1 MRLRCLCNARKDFH
15 DHYLN
20 MLQYRF
26 SRLERRKPG
35 VLATNCGS
43 DELASE
49 MVCIIHTN
57 AIRNSDD
64 DAHIVFKVFILIC
77 CQKGMTWRNHSY
89 IYILTMLSILYIR
102 LTKNTPMDVND
113 PRPFRFALDWSSLHL
128 HIHEGNISFHS
139 VPSVLVIWDLVK
151 IFWRSDKTRK
161 LETIVLHGWWKTWTG
176 MNLAWITSRCSKSY
190 ERHHWCHCNTEVN
203 TLELDIF
210 EYNSVTN
217 T

>member
-64 DAHIVFKVFILIC
+64 DAHIVFKGLILIW
-77 CQKGMTWRNHSY
+77 CQKGND
-89 IYILTMLSILYIR
+89 
-102 LTKNTPMDVND
+102 LTKS
-113 PRPFRFALDWSSLHL
+113 FIHL
-128 HIHEGNISFHS
+128 HSHDDFN
-139 VPSVLVIWDLVK
+139 LYVK
-151 IFWRSDKTRK
+151 NRLAEKTP
-161 LETIVLHGWWKTWTG
+161 
-176 MNLAWITSRCSKSY
+176 
-190 ERHHWCHCNTEVN
+190 
-203 TLELDIF
+203 
-210 EYNSVTN
+210 
-217 T
+217 